1 MPKIMPGAETIKK
14 VIQELVVPD
23 LKNIV
28 SEIKDIKSDIKELKV
43 EIKRLDQKIDSLRN
57 EVMTEI
63 KRLDEKIDSTRRE
76 LNEKIDTAL
85 DIRERLARVESKV
98 GIPIIHNG
106 SAKYTTK

>member
-28 SEIKDIKSDIKELKV
+28 SEIKDIKSDIKVLTV
-43 EIKRLDQKIDSLRN
+43 
-57 EVMTEI
+57 EI
-63 KRLDEKIDSTRRE
+63 KRLDEKIDVNVKGLNEKIDSTRKE

-85 DIRERLARVESKV
+85 DIRERLARVESKI